1 MLKGGGAFNQIRLS
15 EKVAKL
21 LFQKKRF
28 SRRSRQRSRLKKTGE
43 KMIKFY

>member
-15 EKVAKL
+15 EKGEKKVAKL

-28 SRRSRQRSRLKKTGE
+28 SRRSRQGSRLKKTE
-43 KMIKFY
+43 RR